1 MALSFSKLVRS
12 VLETLFGLG
21 GEWIRPVTYVRPV
34 GFNASTG
41 LTEPVEVTASCQML
55 LLNYRPMDLSFT
67 AAAAGQEKILIRS
80 GELAGGSEPGAGDY
94 LRQEA
99 TLEAWEVMGSRL
111 DVTGEYWLFQVLRS
125 ANWDCGGLTAHTLA
139 DDWGDLT
146 SANQREDWGV
156 VV

>member
-12 VLETLFGLG
+12 VLATIFGLG
-21 GEWIRPVTYVRPV
+21 GEWIRPVTYVRPM

-67 AAAAGQEKILIRS
+67 AAAPGQEKILIRS
-80 GELAGGSEPGAGDY
+80 GELAGVNEPGAGDY
-94 LRQEA
+94 VRQEA
-99 TLEAWEVMGSRL
+99 TLEVWEVMGSRL
-111 DVTGEYWLFQVLRS
+111 DVTGEYWLFQALRS
-125 ANWDCGGLTAHTLA
+125 ADGDWGGLAAHTLA

-146 SANQREDWGV
+146 SANQHEDWGALV
-156 VV
+156 